1 MKREMEFRMERPGL
15 LEAGDEVELRE
26 SMLQTLA
33 GMMYYYTIEPALA
46 MSNNT
51 PKRLKVLKGTVL
63 SVVEEESVYTVTAI
77 FEEPD

>member
-1 MKREMEFRMERPGL
+1 MKREMEYRMERPGL